1 MIGCAQKS
9 LPVPPVSN
17 FFLQYCELISSADHL
32 ALCRNAQ
39 SLGELLATIKT
50 LWNCVQLSDDEL
62 LGEIARLNKT
72 PITTGVQLAGKWLAY
87 RYQPKTR
94 LVNWLLPVGH
104 AIEPFHDEYIS
115 RCRQLLFNQL
125 IQPCSSL
132 DVIRQQGEG
141 CAAVQ
146 PAGFIFHLSRC
157 GSTLVSGCLSELDS
171 TCVFSES
178 PLLTELLLDQNL
190 SVIEQQ
196 SLLGIFINLQAAA
209 FPDRPDMIIKWNA
222 WDIFQW
228 KLIRGLYPRVPV
240 IFLVRDPV
248 EILASHQR
256 SAGRHMANDRRLM
269 DYYPVL
275 AAANGSGSVGSLL
288 DQRIHMLKVLLQGM
302 YENFPEAEVRLLD
315 YRQLNAAIMSELI
328 GYFNLGV
335 DDSLLLKIHK
345 RMRFNSKLTGQTF
358 LSDGKKKQNMFT
370 PDEREKIHFH
380 LGEHY
385 QHLLA
390 LPGNNYG

>member
-9 LPVPPVSN
+9 LPVPPVSK

-50 LWNCVQLSDDEL
+50 LWNCIQLSDDEL

-72 PITTGVQLAGKWLAY
+72 PITTAVQLAGKWLAY
-87 RYQPKTR
+87 RYQAKTR

-132 DVIRQQGEG
+132 DVVRQQGEG
-141 CAAVQ
+141 CAVVQ

-190 SVIEQQ
+190 SAIEQQ

-209 FPDRPDMIIKWNA
+209 FPGRPAMIIKWNA

-228 KLIRGLYPRVPV
+228 TLIRGLYPRVPV

-256 SAGRHMANDRRLM
+256 SAGRHMAGDPGLAGVN
-269 DYYPVL
+269 PVFSSR
-275 AAANGSGSVGSLL
+275 NESLL
-288 DQRIHMLKVLLQGM
+288 VWRSKLVAALLGEMNQFIGDPLVIRVDYSDLDANRIR
-302 YENFPEAEVRLLD
+302 E
-315 YRQLNAAIMSELI
+315 I
-328 GYFNLGV
+328 GYHFGV
-335 DDSLLLKIHK
+335 FPDDRALQKITWRLQFHSKTPDVAFTNDSHGKQTLFDAEDKSGIQQLLLPLYT
-345 RMRFNSKLTGQTF
+345 RFF
-358 LSDGKKKQNMFT
+358 A
-370 PDEREKIHFH
+370 E
-380 LGEHY
+380 
-385 QHLLA
+385 
-390 LPGNNYG
+390 

>member
-1 MIGCAQKS
+1 MSKY
-9 LPVPPVSN
+9 
-17 FFLQYCELISSADHL
+17 FLHYCELISSAESL
-32 ALCRNAQ
+32 ELCRGAQ
-39 SLGELLATIKT
+39 SLGELLAKIKK
-50 LWNCVQLSDDEL
+50 LWNCVQLSDDGL
-62 LGEIARLNKT
+62 LSEIARLNQT
-72 PITTGVQLAGKWLAY
+72 PITSDVRLAGKWLAY
-87 RYQPKTR
+87 RYQPGKR
-94 LVNWLLPVGH
+94 LVNWLVPVGH
-104 AIEPFHDEYIS
+104 ATEPFHDEYIS

-125 IQPCSSL
+125 IQPCTSL
-132 DVIRQQGEG
+132 NMVRQQSEG

-178 PLLTELLLDQNL
+178 PLLTELLLDKHL
-190 SVIEQQ
+190 SAIEQQ

-209 FPDRPDMIIKWNA
+209 FPDRPNMIIKWNA

-228 KLIRGLYPRVPV
+228 ELIRGLYPRVPA

-248 EILASHQR
+248 EILASHQH
-256 SAGRHMANDRRLM
+256 SAGRHMANDRSLM
-269 DYYPVL
+269 DYYPML
-275 AAANGSGSVGSLL
+275 AATNRSDSVGSVL

-302 YENFPEAEVRLLD
+302 YESLPEARVRLLD
-315 YRQLNAAIMSELI
+315 YRQLNAAIMGDLI

-335 DDSLLLKIHK
+335 DDSVLLKIHT
-345 RMRFNSKLTGQTF
+345 RMQFNSKLTGQTF
-358 LSDGKKKQNMFT
+358 LLDGEKKQKMFT
-370 PDEREKIHFH
+370 SDEREKIHFH

>member
-9 LPVPPVSN
+9 LPVPPVSKY
-17 FFLQYCELISSADHL
+17 FLQYCELISSADHL
-32 ALCRNAQ
+32 ELCRGAQ

-50 LWNCVQLSDDEL
+50 LWNCIQLSDDEL

-72 PITTGVQLAGKWLAY
+72 PITTDVRLAGKWLAY

-125 IQPCSSL
+125 IQPCCSL
-132 DVIRQQGEG
+132 DVVRQQGEG

-178 PLLTELLLDQNL
+178 PLLTELLLDKNL

-196 SLLGIFINLQAAA
+196 CLLGTFINLQAAA
-209 FPDRPDMIIKWNA
+209 FPDRPNMIIKWNA

-228 KLIRGLYPRVPV
+228 ELIRGLYPQVPV

-256 SAGRHMANDRRLM
+256 LAGRHMAGDPGLAGVNPIFSFRKESLLAWRSKLVAALLGEMNQFIGDPLVMRV
-269 DYYPVL
+269 DYSDL
-275 AAANGSGSVGSLL
+275 DANRIREIGHHFSVFPTDGSL
-288 DQRIHMLKVLLQGM
+288 QKITWRLQFHSKTPDVAFTNDSHGKQTL
-302 YENFPEAEVRLLD
+302 FDAEDKSGIL
-315 YRQLNAAIMSELI
+315 Q
-328 GYFNLGV
+328 
-335 DDSLLLKIHK
+335 LLLPLYA
-345 RMRFNSKLTGQTF
+345 RF
-358 LSDGKKKQNMFT
+358 FT
-370 PDEREKIHFH
+370 E
-380 LGEHY
+380 
-385 QHLLA
+385 
-390 LPGNNYG
+390 